1 MPLCTDYTQGRG
13 AVQALPG
20 RGAFTLNVI
29 IAIIGVKATIW
40 LLSHPPPTPHFF
52 HLFFFPFFSSLL
64 LDSCFLMLLFYL
76 HMDLFAIPYVFVF
89 SGLSRVYKYIFHL
102 SQFIFQ

>member
-29 IAIIGVKATIW
+29 IAIIGVKSTIW
-40 LLSHPPPTPHFF
+40 LLSHPPYPPFLPSVLF
-52 HLFFFPFFSSLL
+52 SFFFLSPFGFMFSYASILSPYGFIRYTL
-64 LDSCFLMLLFYL
+64 CFCF
-76 HMDLFAIPYVFVF
+76 
-89 SGLSRVYKYIFHL
+89 
-102 SQFIFQ
+102 